1 MTGGHADRKAC
12 RCQKG
17 RLYAAGIPEK
27 KMFGKPLDLS
37 KFVTV
42 KKCLQAAP
50 LHSLTPANKI
60 KKELIR

>member
-12 RCQKG
+12 RCQKD
-17 RLYAAGIPEK
+17 RLYAAGILEK

-42 KKCLQAAP
+42 KNCLQAAP
-50 LHSLTPANKI
+50 LYSLTPENKLQ
-60 KKELIR
+60 KELIR